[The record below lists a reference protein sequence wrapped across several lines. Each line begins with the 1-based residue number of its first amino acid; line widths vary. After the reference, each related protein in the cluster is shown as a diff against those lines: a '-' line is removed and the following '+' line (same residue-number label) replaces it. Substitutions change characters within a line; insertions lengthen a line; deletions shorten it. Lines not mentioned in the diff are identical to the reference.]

1 MNHRNSSCVDNC
13 CICDYYDVMAKYKHS
28 LQDDIGYWLS
38 RLRMKVHSSFLAKLA
53 SQNIAILEWHILISL
68 YNEDASNI
76 VELANFIEVD
86 KGAVSRVLDKLEANG
101 LAVRQPG
108 KDRRSSIV
116 RLTVKGEELT
126 PKLAQLAELN
136 EKEFFSC
143 LNESETKHLKS
154 IIKKL
159 LEHAG
164 IKSLGGWFSK

>member
-1 MNHRNSSCVDNC
+1 MT
-13 CICDYYDVMAKYKHS
+13 KYKHS

-38 RLRMKVHSSFLAKLA
+38 RFRMKVHSSFLAKLA
-53 SQNIAILEWHILISL
+53 SQGIAILEWRVLISL

-86 KGAVSRVLDKLEANG
+86 KGAVSRILDKLEANG

-116 RLTVKGEELT
+116 RLTKKGEELT

-143 LNESETKHLKS
+143 LNENEEKHLKS
-154 IIKKL
+154 ILKKL
-159 LEHAG
+159 LKHAG
-164 IKSLGGWFSK
+164 IESLGGWFSK

>member
-1 MNHRNSSCVDNC
+1 MT
-13 CICDYYDVMAKYKHS
+13 KYKHS

-38 RLRMKVHSSFLAKLA
+38 RLRMKVHSSFLAKLDKEG
-53 SQNIAILEWHILISL
+53 IAIPEWRILISL

-101 LAVRQPG
+101 LVIRQPG
-108 KDRRSSIV
+108 KDRRSSV
-116 RLTVKGEELT
+116 VSLTKKGEDLT
-126 PKLAQLAELN
+126 PKLAKLAELN

-143 LNESETKHLKS
+143 LSDNEKKQLRS
-154 IIKKL
+154 ILKKL

-164 IKSLGGWFSK
+164 IKLLGGWFLK